1 MIPAANVTLQ
11 RIKKE
16 LDEMTS
22 DPPSN
27 CSAGLND
34 TGDMFNWQATI
45 SGPEKTPF
53 EGGVFKLSIFFPN
66 DYPFKPPQVKFITKI
81 YHPNINGNGIICLDI
96 LKSQWSPALSIA
108 KVLLSICALM
118 CEPNPDDPLMPEVA
132 SMYKNNRAQYN
143 ATARKWTT
151 EYAME

>member
-1 MIPAANVTLQ
+1 MIPGANATLQ

-34 TGDMFNWQATI
+34 SGDMFNWQATI

-81 YHPNINGNGIICLDI
+81 YHPNISTHGDICLDI

-108 KVLLSICALM
+108 KVLLSICVLM
-118 CEPNPDDPLMPEVA
+118 CEPNPDDPLVPDVA
-132 SMYKNNRAQYN
+132 SVYKNNCAQYN
-143 ATARKWTT
+143 ATARKWTK

>member
-1 MIPAANVTLQ
+1 MIPGANVTLK

-27 CSAGLND
+27 CSAGLTD
-34 TGDMFNWQATI
+34 AGDMFNWQATI

-53 EGGVFKLSIFFPN
+53 EGGVFRLSIFFPN

-81 YHPNINGNGIICLDI
+81 YHPNINSNGLICLDI
-96 LKSQWSPALSIA
+96 LKSQWSPALSVA

-118 CEPNPDDPLMPEVA
+118 CEPNPDDPLMPDVA
-132 SMYKNNRAQYN
+132 SVYKHDRTQYN
-143 ATARKWTT
+143 ATARKWTR